1 VPGAVV
7 TLAGIIGAFG
17 SIWTLLVLLLE
28 PAIFSEYLDG
38 GIPAALNVPRVIR
51 RIRVNVA
58 LTIVVGALVI
68 VLTALGLVGLLA
80 FLIGVLFTL
89 PYASFIGAYLVGHY
103 AASTA
108 ALGREPQTGRAI
120 PQPIA

>member
-1 VPGAVV
+1 M
-7 TLAGIIGAFG
+7 GAFG
-17 SIWTLLVLLLE
+17 SIWTLIVLLLE

-38 GIPAALNVPRVIR
+38 GVGAALNVPRVIR
-51 RIRVNVA
+51 RIRVHVA
-58 LTIVVGALVI
+58 LTVVVGALVI
-68 VLTALGLVGLLA
+68 VLTAVGLVGLLL
-80 FLIGVLFTL
+80 FLVGVLFTL

-108 ALGREPQTGRAI
+108 TAPRPGAQAGRAI